1 MSAAVDGVG
10 LAPGA
15 ITACTFSSLDHQCSS
30 QKDNLTAHTK
40 ARIVHRRICKHYSDA
55 LSGTDVFVPRIGKT
69 SQGQAMVV
77 MARNMRNIHQCHT
90 DHPLP
95 RSKGS
100 MKSTG
105 PHDRESVTFR
115 TTYHPTAPN
124 IILK

>member
-40 ARIVHRRICKHYSDA
+40 ARIVHRRVHYSDA
-55 LSGTDVFVPRIGKT
+55 LSGTDVLVPRIGKT
-69 SQGQAMVV
+69 SQRQTMVGK
-77 MARNMRNIHQCHT
+77 ARNMRNINQCHT
-90 DHPLP
+90 DHPVP

-100 MKSTG
+100 MKNTG
-105 PHDRESVTFR
+105 THDRESVTFR
-115 TTYHPTAPN
+115 TT
-124 IILK
+124 